1 MRKKIRERDEPSRDM
16 LDLRALLQDPDV
28 QVCII
33 KSVYL
38 HTNIIPVGC
47 IVLS

>member
-1 MRKKIRERDEPSRDM
+1 MRKKIREQDEPSHDM

-33 KSVYL
+33 KSMCIYIL
-38 HTNIIPVGC
+38 TMPVGC
-47 IVLS
+47 NVLS